1 MGLLGLARSFR
12 QVRMRS
18 RRPSQAPL
26 AADGLHS
33 MISSMGP
40 RIRHRPSPPS
50 RAKRNIRWA
59 AITMLALSLAPA
71 ASPELDRADADAALA
86 AETAR
91 ADELPFIAG
100 GADLDH
106 ALDLGADSIPFE

>member
-1 MGLLGLARSFR
+1 
-12 QVRMRS
+12 MRS
-18 RRPSQAPL
+18 RRPARAPL
-26 AADGLHS
+26 ASDALQS

-71 ASPELDRADADAALA
+71 ASPELERADADPALA
-86 AETAR
+86 AETAP

-100 GADLDH
+100 GADLDQ
-106 ALDLGADSIPFE
+106 ALDLGADSIPLE